1 VPVSQPLRPIARLAT
16 ELRTSGVGQLV
27 IGLAGLVLALAF
39 GDLSV
44 GRALVPFAV
53 VLVLVSAISTWST
66 RWLRDPE
73 LPEREGG
80 GTIEPARE
88 TVRRTLVVLVLPLVF
103 MAVVV
108 ALVPAAAVALAGV
121 VVGVGAV
128 DLWNFNRVR
137 AREDAMRRGIY
148 RELGPSTFTSGRR
161 PLYTRP

>member
-16 ELRTSGVGQLV
+16 ELRTSGAGQIV
-27 IGLAGLVLALAF
+27 IGLAGLLAALAI

-44 GRALVPFAV
+44 GRSLVPFVV
-53 VLVLVSAISTWST
+53 VLVLVGGISLWST

-73 LPEREGG
+73 LPEAGG
-80 GTIEPARE
+80 GGAVEPANE
-88 TVRRTLVVLVLPLVF
+88 TVRRTMVVFVLPLVF

-108 ALVPAAAVALAGV
+108 ALVPAGAVALAGV
-121 VVGVGAV
+121 VAGVGAV
-128 DLWNFNRVR
+128 DLRNFAWVR
-137 AREDAMRRGIY
+137 ARERELGRGIY